1 MSMSVTEIA
10 DAIRQAGTDRA
21 RSSELMASLYTESI
35 ELSHVPPRPGDGP
48 IPSSRL
54 VELAGQE
61 VQAVERAL
69 PDVTVHR
76 PTVTVEG
83 QRIRVRG
90 RIEGTAANGV
100 PLSSPRIPSSP
111 WPTAGSLPCA
121 PKWILRK
128 QARGPGAPRGRSRC
142 LVGAAHIVL
151 SRPGS
156 ATGRTTR
163 HWIL

>member
-1 MSMSVTEIA
+1 MSVTEIA
-10 DAIRQAGTDRA
+10 DAIRQAGSDRA

-35 ELSHVPPRPGDGP
+35 ELAHLPPRIGDGP

-90 RIEGTAANGV
+90 RIEGTAANG
-100 PLSSPRIPSSP
+100 SPVVVSTNTVFTVADGRIIALCSEMDPDAVQAWARVLQAGAADPSSE
-111 WPTAGSLPCA
+111 
-121 PKWILRK
+121 
-128 QARGPGAPRGRSRC
+128 PGTS
-142 LVGAAHIVL
+142 
-151 SRPGS
+151 S
-156 ATGRTTR
+156 
-163 HWIL
+163 